1 MSLYLQRGVG
11 LLCFLYSLNCRV
23 EFFSETRPPTTVI
36 LGNPVSDK
44 RASRKPSFVLCSDG
58 HTARSVGYT
67 GLPSQEGGVAQ
78 SRSYRKL
85 ERREEKVTLLRKPEV
100 TASLVDRS
108 GGTRKLWAW
117 QTKWSCS
124 KNSCGGWRP

>member
-44 RASRKPSFVLCSDG
+44 RASRKLISA
-58 HTARSVGYT
+58 TADS
-67 GLPSQEGGVAQ
+67 
-78 SRSYRKL
+78 RKL
-85 ERREEKVTLLRKPEV
+85 AIRQAPEKVLLGNRPF
-100 TASLVDRS
+100 
-108 GGTRKLWAW
+108 G
-117 QTKWSCS
+117 CS
-124 KNSCGGWRP
+124 KLC